1 MASLVEDT
9 TVALV
14 LARFDAQDRQLE
26 AVGKQ
31 LDTITREVRRTNG
44 RVTTLETASAVS
56 VKIADLDR
64 ARQTNSTASRRWW
77 VSTVGMVVCVFAGGA
92 AGDAGHALGWW

>member
-56 VKIADLDR
+56 VKVADLDR
-64 ARQTNSTASRRWW
+64 ARQTSSTASRRWW
-77 VSTVGMVVCVFAGGA
+77 VGTVGMVVCVFAGGV